1 MLLEQGVFQIR
12 KWFRRKDAGQPLL
25 VSRLKAKDMKRG
37 MAGPLHLLPEQCSIT
52 GLSDEL
58 RVNFTV
64 MKVLVVHP
72 RVGPERSGVVQIV
85 IL

>member
-1 MLLEQGVFQIR
+1 
-12 KWFRRKDAGQPLL
+12 
-25 VSRLKAKDMKRG
+25 MKRG
-37 MAGPLHLLPEQCSIT
+37 MTGPLHLLPEQCSIT

-64 MKVLVVHP
+64 MKDLAVHA

-85 IL
+85 TL